1 MKDIRP
7 ALRSFLLGSPGIA
20 AVVAARVYPIK
31 LPQGTTAASI
41 VYNRI
46 SGVGDYHMQGL
57 SGFAK
62 HRYQIDVWAPTAEVA
77 TTLADLIR
85 DRIDGYQG
93 PMGADSP
100 PTIEVQGVFMADQR
114 EDYDD
119 AAKLH
124 RVSRDFFITFIEL

>member
-7 ALRSFLLGSPGIA
+7 ALRSFLLGSPEIA
-20 AVVAARVYPIK
+20 AVVVARIYPGM
-31 LPQGTTAASI
+31 LPQGTTGTSV
-41 VYNRI
+41 VYNRV
-46 SGVGDYHMQGL
+46 SGAGDYHMQGL

-62 HRYQIDVWAPTAEVA
+62 HRFQIDAWAPTAEVA
-77 TTLADLIR
+77 SSLADLIR

-100 PTIEVQGVFMADQR
+100 PTIEVQGVFMVDQR

-124 RVSRDFFITFIEL
+124 RMSRDYFIVFGEL

>member
-1 MKDIRP
+1 MKDVRR
-7 ALRSFLLGSPGIA
+7 ALRSFLLGSTEIA

-46 SGVGDYHMQGL
+46 SGAGDYHMQGL

-62 HRYQIDVWAPTAEVA
+62 HRFQIDAWAPTAEVA
-77 TTLADLIR
+77 STLADLIR

-93 PMGADSP
+93 PMGGDSP
-100 PTIEVQGVFMADQR
+100 PPIEVHGVFMVDQR
-114 EDYDD
+114 EDYDE
-119 AAKLH
+119 AAGLH
-124 RVSRDFFITFIEL
+124 RMSRDFFIHFIEL

>member
-7 ALRSFLLGSPGIA
+7 ALRSFLLGSPEIA
-20 AVVAARVYPIK
+20 TIVAARLYPIK
-31 LPQGTTAASI
+31 LPQGTTGPSI

-46 SGVGDYHMQGL
+46 SGAGDYHMQGL

-62 HRYQIDVWAPTAEVA
+62 HRYQIDAWAPTAEVA

-124 RVSRDFFITFIEL
+124 RMSRDFFITFIEL